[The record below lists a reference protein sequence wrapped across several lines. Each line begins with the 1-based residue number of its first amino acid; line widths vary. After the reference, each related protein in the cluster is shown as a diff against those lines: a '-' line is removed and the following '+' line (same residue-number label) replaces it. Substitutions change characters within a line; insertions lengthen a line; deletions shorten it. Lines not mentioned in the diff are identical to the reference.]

1 MTYFV
6 FSYELSKAK
15 QLSLHDFKKNILLNC
30 FKKQESIS
38 NSKKNPES
46 LTRNRNT
53 LISKGKNLQT
63 KINAPPTLVKNS
75 HLQLIN

>member
-1 MTYFV
+1 MI
-6 FSYELSKAK
+6 L
-15 QLSLHDFKKNILLNC
+15 KKPQLLNC

-46 LTRNRNT
+46 SARNRNT
-53 LISKGKNLQT
+53 LNSKAKNLQT
-63 KINAPPTLVKNS
+63 KINVLSTLVKNS